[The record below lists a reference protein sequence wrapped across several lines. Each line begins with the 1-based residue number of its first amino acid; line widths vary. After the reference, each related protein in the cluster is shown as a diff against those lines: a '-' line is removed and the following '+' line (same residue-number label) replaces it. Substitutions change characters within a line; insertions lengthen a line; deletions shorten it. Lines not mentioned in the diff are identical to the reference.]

1 MLALPT
7 YTQTPSLANHHQ
19 SQQQVDQ
26 EHLPDLRLLSAGLD
40 GRVLR
45 WDPYDMGVLGDSG
58 TGDSEMTAMTFHP
71 GWGITITGVCVGG
84 GGGGASA
91 TQARRGIE
99 KGLASSA
106 VGPGPQFIQCYPYR
120 VITGHVHTRPVP
132 TEENY

>member
-84 GGGGASA
+84 GGGEGVSNTSPAGD
-91 TQARRGIE
+91 R
-99 KGLASSA
+99 KGFSIVCGRTRTS
-106 VGPGPQFIQCYPYR
+106 I
-120 VITGHVHTRPVP
+120 HTMLPI
-132 TEENY
+132 